1 MKIMSK
7 EIEIKV
13 DALLQSYGVSFSA
26 RYSGE
31 ITKADWGIDGKGQ
44 RVDAWR
50 VKVGSYEIDYFS
62 GLGNRTPA
70 PKSAN
75 GGPPPRRGTLLY
87 EQLEALRKPVAPSA
101 AGVLYS
107 LLSDAEAGDMS
118 FSEWCGEF
126 GCDNDSI
133 KALNIYKQ
141 CEETARALG
150 KVFTRAQM
158 AELREALQDY

>member
-1 MKIMSK
+1 MSK
-7 EIEIKV
+7 EIENKV
-13 DALLQSYGVSFSA
+13 DALLQSYGVPFSA

-31 ITKADWGIDGKGQ
+31 VTKADWGIDGKGQ

-50 VKVGSYEIDYFS
+50 VNVGGFETDYFS
-62 GLGNRTPA
+62 GLGNRGPA
-70 PKSAN
+70 PKPTD

-87 EQLEALRKPVAPSA
+87 EQLEALREPVTPSA
-101 AGVLYS
+101 AGVLYG
-107 LLSDAEAGDMS
+107 LLLDAAAGGMS

-126 GCDNDSI
+126 DYSDDSI

-141 CEETARALG
+141 CEETARELG
-150 KVFTRAQM
+150 KVFSGAQM